1 MLKQLYLKKSRV
13 DDRAV
18 QVHVPTRVGPPADK
32 EIIQLIKPIAKIIR
46 HTIFSLYRPEWKA
59 QKYGLV
65 WTAP

>member
-46 HTIFSLYRPEWKA
+46 HTIFSLYRPE
-59 QKYGLV
+59 
-65 WTAP
+65 